1 MSRYLRPAAAPL
13 LAILC
18 ATSSVRAD
26 VDVQACID
34 AHGSGQ
40 ELRKQGKL
48 KDAKAQFIKCAA
60 EDCPTVIRQDCDM
73 FLRDLSKIMP
83 TIVLAAVDEKGN
95 DLANVRVVIDGRPL
109 VGELNG
115 RSIQIDPGPHQFLFV
130 SEDGR
135 ETKKTVVVREG
146 DRARP
151 VQVTFAAVGP
161 GPKTQPQPAGGTQR
175 PTEPAPTPDTSTG
188 SGSKTAA
195 YVFTA
200 VGLAA
205 VGAFAYFGL
214 TGMREE
220 NDLEETCSPNCTDEQ
235 IDPIRQDYLLADI
248 SLGVAALSFGLGA
261 YFALSSSGGDANSST
276 ESPGMA
282 QHQIDGFMLGWRG
295 RF

>member
-13 LAILC
+13 LAVLC
-18 ATSSVRAD
+18 ATSSVRA
-26 VDVQACID
+26 DVQACID

-48 KDAKAQFIKCAA
+48 KDAKTQFIQCAA

-83 TIVLAAVDEKGN
+83 TVVLAAVDEKGN

-115 RSIQIDPGPHQFLFV
+115 RSVQIDPGPHQFLFL

-135 ETKKTVVVREG
+135 EMKKTVVIREG

-151 VQVTFAAVGP
+151 IQVTFAAVAQG
-161 GPKTQPQPAGGTQR
+161 TAAQPPDTTPP
-175 PTEPAPTPDTSTG
+175 PTEPAPAPDASTG
-188 SGSKTAA
+188 GGSKTAA

-200 VGLAA
+200 LGLAA

-220 NDLEETCSPNCTDEQ
+220 NDLEETCSPNCTDDQ
-235 IDPIRQDYLLADI
+235 VGVIRQDYILADI
-248 SLGVAALSFGLGA
+248 SLGVAAVSFGLGA
-261 YFALSSSGGDANSST
+261 YFALSSSGSDSGTPTPRA
-276 ESPGMA
+276 GVA
-282 QHQIDGFMLGWRG
+282 RHQPDGFVLGWRG

>member
-13 LAILC
+13 LAVLC
-18 ATSSVRAD
+18 VTSSVRA
-26 VDVQACID
+26 DVQACID
-34 AHGSGQ
+34 AHGTGQ
-40 ELRKQGKL
+40 DLRRQGKL
-48 KDAKAQFIKCAA
+48 KDAKAHFIKCAA

-83 TIVLAAVDEKGN
+83 TVVLAAVDEKGN
-95 DLANVRVVIDGRPL
+95 DLADVRVVIDGRPL

-115 RSIQIDPGPHQFLFV
+115 RSIQIDPGPHQFIFL

-135 ETKKTVVVREG
+135 EMKKTVVVREG

-151 VQVTFAAVGP
+151 IQVTFAALGQATP
-161 GPKTQPQPAGGTQR
+161 EQR
-175 PTEPAPTPDTSTG
+175 PGAAPPPSAPAPAPDRSTG
-188 SGSKTAA
+188 GGSKVAA
-195 YVFTA
+195 YVFTGL
-200 VGLAA
+200 GLAA

-220 NDLEETCSPNCTDEQ
+220 NDLEESCSPNCTDDEVNV
-235 IDPIRQDYLLADI
+235 IRQSYLFADI

-261 YFALSSSGGDANSST
+261 YFALSSSGSDSGASRPPAGVARH
-276 ESPGMA
+276 EP
-282 QHQIDGFMLGWRG
+282 DGFVLGWRG

>member
-13 LAILC
+13 LAVLC
-18 ATSSVRAD
+18 VASSVRA
-26 VDVQACID
+26 DVQACID
-34 AHGSGQ
+34 AHGAGQ

-60 EDCPTVIRQDCDM
+60 EECPTVIRQDCDM

-83 TIVLAAVDEKGN
+83 TVVLAAVDEKGN

-115 RSIQIDPGPHQFLFV
+115 RSIQIDPGPHQFLFI

-135 ETKKTVVVREG
+135 EMKKTVVVREG

-151 VQVTFAAVGP
+151 IQVTFAAVGQAP
-161 GPKTQPQPAGGTQR
+161 PAQPTSAMPPPSA
-175 PTEPAPTPDTSTG
+175 PAPAPDTSAG

-195 YVFTA
+195 YVFA
-200 VGLAA
+200 GLGLAA

-220 NDLEETCSPNCTDEQ
+220 NDLEESCSPNCTDEQ
-235 IDPIRQDYLLADI
+235 VNVIRKNYMLADI
-248 SLGVAALSFGLGA
+248 SLGVAAVSFGLGA
-261 YFALSSSGGDANSST
+261 YFALSSSGSDSGASASAANASRRQ
-276 ESPGMA
+276 P
-282 QHQIDGFMLGWRG
+282 DGFVLGWRG